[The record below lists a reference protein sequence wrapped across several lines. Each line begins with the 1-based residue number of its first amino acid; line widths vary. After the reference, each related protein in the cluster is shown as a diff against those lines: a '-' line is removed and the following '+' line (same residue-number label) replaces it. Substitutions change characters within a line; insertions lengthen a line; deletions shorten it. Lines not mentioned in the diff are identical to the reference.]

1 MLSKFRNK
9 STIVSTDS
17 IKVADI
23 EPLQQEYLVDNVI
36 EAIEKISKA
45 IYKKAIVIQAPTG
58 SGKSFTITNYTSI
71 LVAQKF
77 KKIKNI
83 YFAAPSQECVDE
95 PLESMM
101 KYDGTYLGNKL
112 VKVYDSKQLKYSLE
126 NEIDLPGDIRYFF
139 MTTQFMY
146 GLYESFDPSNPEDFD
161 LMLPDLIFND
171 EAHRG
176 LGVPDASTTREDQ
189 GVTNNNWE
197 PKWFDMQSAMMN
209 CGTVI
214 IHLTATPTQS
224 QRMKTLVGS
233 NKYVQLPTMPKF
245 KESNAFT
252 KFEYHGNREDL
263 YETLEAAYKTFA
275 WQVNEIRSQQVLI
288 PESVWNSIQGKMP
301 KMMPG
306 IIISLGRNNAING
319 IPIDG
324 VMKDVKAFVKH
335 INGVL
340 FVSTSKEK
348 HFDGNKIKR
357 MSDGIKLANSPAYL
371 NKPLVMVVVDSG
383 KMGINIPRLITAV
396 VCKVPAQQ
404 KIHNNYTQFVARTC
418 RLPFFRDHDTGI
430 NFIRKLKVPDDVKS
444 LVCSYYSLLSTSF
457 AILPQDT
464 ELMQLVEEFYTED
477 TFTLLEGIDYI
488 LQGVFGNK
496 DRKKLIS
503 GLRIAFDRG
512 QLNQEY
518 RKDYCEA
525 CKGVCFEQAIKGYIE
540 KYGDDTSKLGDFI
553 EDWKSTLQV
562 DHIDGNRYNNDPSNH
577 ATTCPNVHMLKTQR
591 QKDYLNEYT
600 FGKKKG

>member
-1 MLSKFRNK
+1 MKRNK
-9 STIVSTDS
+9 TSVALAVDEIS
-17 IKVADI
+17 IPDI
-23 EPLQQEYLVDNVI
+23 EPLQQEYLVDNI
-36 EAIEKISKA
+36 LDAITKFLKSA
-45 IYKKAIVIQAPTG
+45 TKKAIVVQAPTG

-71 LVAQKF
+71 LIAQNF

-83 YFAAPSQECVDE
+83 FFAAPSQECVDE

-101 KYDGTYLGNKL
+101 KYDGTYIGNKL

-126 NEIDLPGDIRYFF
+126 NDIDLPGDIRYFF
-139 MTTQFMY
+139 MTTQYMY
-146 GLYESFDPSNPEDFD
+146 GLYENYDPANPDDFD

-176 LGVPDASTTREDQ
+176 LGVPDKSTTKDDQ
-189 GVTNNNWE
+189 GTTNNNWE
-197 PKWFDMQSAMMN
+197 PKWFDMQTAMMDS
-209 CGTVI
+209 GTIV

-224 QRMKTLVGS
+224 QRMKTLVGAD
-233 NKYVQLPTMPKF
+233 KYTQLPTMPKF

-275 WQVNEIRSQQVLI
+275 WQVNEVRNQQILI
-288 PESVWNSIQGKMP
+288 PQVTWDSVSDKMP

-306 IIISLGRNNAING
+306 IIISLGRNNAVNG
-319 IPIDG
+319 IPIDA
-324 VMKDVKAFVKH
+324 VMKDVKEFVKR
-335 INGVL
+335 INAVL

-348 HFDGNKIKR
+348 HFDGKTIKR

-371 NKPLVMVVVDSG
+371 NRPLVMVVVDSG

-404 KIHNNYTQFVARTC
+404 KIHNSYTQFVARTC
-418 RLPFFRDHDTGI
+418 RLPFFRDHALGI
-430 NFIRKLKVPDDVKS
+430 EFIRKMKVSDEVKS

-477 TFTLLEGIDYI
+477 TFEMIDGIDYI
-488 LQGVFGNK
+488 LKGVFGGK
-496 DRKKLIS
+496 DPKKLIS
-503 GLRIAFDRG
+503 GLRLAFDNG
-512 QLNQEY
+512 QLNSLF
-518 RKDYCEA
+518 RKDHCEA
-525 CKGVCFEQAIKGYIE
+525 CKGICFEQAIKGYVSQ
-540 KYGDDTSKLGDFI
+540 YGDDTSTLGDFI
-553 EDWKSTLQV
+553 EDWKATLQV

-577 ATTCPNVHMLKTQR
+577 ATVCPNVHMLKTQR
-591 QKDYLNEYT
+591 QKDYLNTYT
-600 FGKKKG
+600 FGKKKP

>member
-1 MLSKFRNK
+1 MKRSK
-9 STIVSTDS
+9 TA
-17 IKVADI
+17 VALAIDEISVPDI
-23 EPLQQEYLVDNVI
+23 EPLQQEYLVDNI
-36 EAIEKISKA
+36 IDAIAKVMKSIV
-45 IYKKAIVIQAPTG
+45 KKAIVVQAPTG

-71 LVAQKF
+71 LIAQHY

-83 YFAAPSQECVDE
+83 FFAAPSQECVDE

-101 KYDGTYLGNKL
+101 KYDGTYIGNKL
-112 VKVYDSKQLKYSLE
+112 IKVYDSKQLKYSLE
-126 NEIDLPGDIRYFF
+126 NDIDLPGDIRYFF

-146 GLYESFDPSNPEDFD
+146 GLYEDFDPANPDDFE

-176 LGVPDASTTREDQ
+176 LGVPDASTTKEDQ

-197 PKWFDMQSAMMN
+197 PKWFDMQTAMMN
-209 CGTVI
+209 SGTVV

-224 QRMKTLVGS
+224 QRMKTLVGAD
-233 NKYVQLPTMPKF
+233 KYVQLPTMPKF

-263 YETLEAAYKTFA
+263 YETLNAAYKTFA
-275 WQVNEIRSQQVLI
+275 WQVNEIRNQQILI
-288 PESVWNSIQGKMP
+288 PTSTWEAISDKMP

-306 IIISLGRNNAING
+306 IIISLGRNNAVNG
-319 IPIDG
+319 IPIDA
-324 VMKDVKAFVKH
+324 VMKDVKAFVKR
-335 INGVL
+335 IDAVL

-348 HFDGNKIKR
+348 HFDGQKIKR
-357 MSDGIKLANSPAYL
+357 MSDGIKLANSPAYV
-371 NKPLVMVVVDSG
+371 NRPLVMVVVDSG

-404 KIHNNYTQFVARTC
+404 KIHNSYTQFVARTC
-418 RLPFFRDHDTGI
+418 RLPFFRDHELGI
-430 NFIRKLKVPDDVKS
+430 DYIRKMKVSDEVKS

-477 TFTLLEGIDYI
+477 TFEMIEGIDYI
-488 LQGVFGNK
+488 LKGVFGPK
-496 DRKKLIS
+496 DPKKLIS
-503 GLRIAFDRG
+503 GLRLAFDRG
-512 QLNQEY
+512 QLNSLF
-518 RKDYCEA
+518 RKDHCEA
-525 CKGVCFEQAIKGYIE
+525 CKGVCFEQAVKGYIE
-540 KYGDDTSKLGDFI
+540 QYGDDIASLGDFI
-553 EDWKSTLQV
+553 EDWKTTLQV

-577 ATTCPNVHMLKTQR
+577 ATVCPNVHMLKTQR
-591 QKDYLNEYT
+591 QKDFLNNYT
-600 FGKKKG
+600 FGKSKP

>member
-1 MLSKFRNK
+1 MIRKQLSA
-9 STIVSTDS
+9 VALDS
-17 IKVADI
+17 IAVAAI
-23 EPLQQEYLVDNVI
+23 EPLQQKYLVDNVI
-36 EAIEKISKA
+36 DAIEKVLKA
-45 IYKKAIVIQAPTG
+45 TAKKAIVVQAPTG

-71 LVAQKF
+71 LIAQKF
-77 KKIKNI
+77 KKVKNI
-83 YFAAPSQECVDE
+83 FFAAPSQECVDE

-101 KYDGTYLGNKL
+101 KYDGTYFGNKL
-112 VKVYDSKQLKYSLE
+112 VKVYDSKQLKYALE
-126 NEIDLPGDIRYFF
+126 NEIDLPGDVRYFF
-139 MTTQFMY
+139 MTTQYMY
-146 GLYESFDPSNPEDFD
+146 GLYESFDPSNPDEFD

-189 GVTNNNWE
+189 GITNNNWE
-197 PKWFDMQSAMMN
+197 PKWFDMQTAMMN
-209 CGTVI
+209 CGTII

-224 QRMKTLVGS
+224 QCMKTLVGAD
-233 NKYVQLPTMPKF
+233 KYVQLPTMPKF
-245 KESNAFT
+245 KEANAFT

-263 YETLEAAYKTFA
+263 YVTLEAAYKTFA
-275 WQVNEIRSQQVLI
+275 WQVNEIRNQQVLI
-288 PESVWNSIQGKMP
+288 PESVWDSVEDKIP

-306 IIISLGRNNAING
+306 IIISLGRNNAVNG

-324 VMKDVKAFVKH
+324 VMKDVKAFTKR
-335 INGVL
+335 IGAVL

-348 HFDGNKIKR
+348 HFDGVPLKR
-357 MSDGIKLANSPAYL
+357 MSEGIKLANKPEYV

-430 NFIRKLKVPDDVKS
+430 DFIRKMKVSDDVKS
-444 LVCSYYSLLSTSF
+444 LMCSYYSLLSTSF

-464 ELMQLVEEFYTED
+464 EIMQLVEEFYTAD
-477 TFTLLEGIDYI
+477 TFPMLEGIDYI
-488 LQGVFGNK
+488 LKGVFGNK
-496 DRKKLIS
+496 DPKKLIS
-503 GLRIAFDRG
+503 GLRLAFDRG
-512 QLNQEY
+512 QLNQLF
-518 RKDYCEA
+518 RKDHCEA

-540 KYGDDTSKLGDFI
+540 QYGDDTTTLGNFI
-553 EDWKSTLQV
+553 ENWKSSLQV

-577 ATTCPNVHMLKTQR
+577 ATVCPNVHTLKTQR
-591 QKDYLNEYT
+591 QKDYLNEYS
-600 FGKKKG
+600 FGKK

>member
-1 MLSKFRNK
+1 MFRKKLSAMA
-9 STIVSTDS
+9 IDS
-17 IKVADI
+17 ITVADI
-23 EPLQQEYLVDNVI
+23 EPLQQEFLVDNVI
-36 EAIEKISKA
+36 DAIEKVMKA
-45 IYKKAIVIQAPTG
+45 VVKKAIVVQAPTG

-71 LVAQKF
+71 LIAQKF
-77 KKIKNI
+77 KKFKNI
-83 YFAAPSQECVDE
+83 FFAAPSQECVDE

-101 KYDGTYLGNKL
+101 KYDGTYLGTKL
-112 VKVYDSKQLKYSLE
+112 VKVYDSKQLKYALE
-126 NEIDLPGDIRYFF
+126 NDIELPGDVRYFF

-146 GLYESFDPSNPEDFD
+146 GLYESFDPSNPDEFD

-197 PKWFDMQSAMMN
+197 PKWFDMQTAMMN

-233 NKYVQLPTMPKF
+233 DKYMQLPTMPKF

-275 WQVNEIRSQQVLI
+275 WQVNEVRNQQVLV
-288 PESVWNSIQGKMP
+288 PENVWDSVKDQLP

-306 IIISLGRNNAING
+306 IIISLGRNNAVNG
-319 IPIDG
+319 IPIDD
-324 VMKDVKAFVKH
+324 VMKDVKSFVKRM
-335 INGVL
+335 GAVL

-348 HFDGNKIKR
+348 HFDGMKIKR
-357 MSDGIKLANSPAYL
+357 MSDGIKLANTPGYL

-396 VCKVPAQQ
+396 VCKIPAQQ
-404 KIHNNYTQFVARTC
+404 KIHNSYTQFVARTC
-418 RLPFFRDHDTGI
+418 RLPFFRDHGTGI
-430 NFIRKLKVPDDVKS
+430 DFIRKMKVSDDVKS

-464 ELMQLVEEFYTED
+464 EIMQLVEEFYTED
-477 TFTLLEGIDYI
+477 TFPMLDGIDYI
-488 LQGVFGNK
+488 LKGVFGNK
-496 DRKKLIS
+496 DPKNLIS
-503 GLRIAFDRG
+503 GLRLAFDRG
-512 QLNQEY
+512 QLNQLF
-518 RKDYCEA
+518 RKDHCEA
-525 CKGVCFEQAIKGYIE
+525 CKGACFEQAIKGYTE
-540 KYGDDTSKLGDFI
+540 KYGDDTGTLGDFI

-577 ATTCPNVHMLKTQR
+577 ATICPNVHMLKTQR
-591 QKDYLNEYT
+591 QKDYLNEYA
-600 FGKKKG
+600 FGKKKV

>member
-1 MLSKFRNK
+1 MKRTKLSLAIE
-9 STIVSTDS
+9 TINVP
-17 IKVADI
+17 DI
-23 EPLQQEYLVDNVI
+23 EPLQQEYLVNNIVD
-36 EAIEKISKA
+36 AIEKFFKA
-45 IYKKAIVIQAPTG
+45 SIKKAIVVQAPTG

-71 LVAQKF
+71 FIAKHF
-77 KKIKNI
+77 KKIANI
-83 YFAAPSQECVDE
+83 FFVAPSQECVDE
-95 PLESMM
+95 PHESMM
-101 KYDGTYLGNKL
+101 KYDGTYIGKKL
-112 VKVYDSKQLKYSLE
+112 VKVYDSKQLKYALE
-126 NEIDLPGDIRYFF
+126 NDIELPGDIRYFF

-146 GLYESFDPSNPEDFD
+146 GMYEDFDPTNPDDFD
-161 LMLPDLIFND
+161 LMLPDVVFND

-176 LGVPDASTTREDQ
+176 LGVPDASTTKEDQ

-197 PKWFDMQSAMMN
+197 PKWFEMQTAMMN
-209 CGTVI
+209 CGTVV

-224 QRMKTLVGS
+224 QRMKTLVGADM
-233 NKYVQLPTMPKF
+233 YVQLPTMPKF

-275 WQVNEIRSQQVLI
+275 WQVNEIRSQQILI
-288 PESVWNSIQGKMP
+288 PQGTWDSVADKMP

-306 IIISLGRNNAING
+306 IIISLGRNNAVNG
-319 IPIDG
+319 IPIDT
-324 VMKDVKAFVKH
+324 VMKDIKAFVKR
-335 INGVL
+335 INAVL

-348 HFDGNKIKR
+348 HFDGQKIKR
-357 MSDGIKLANSPAYL
+357 MSEGIKLANSPAYI

-404 KIHNNYTQFVARTC
+404 KIHNSYTQFVARTC

-430 NFIRKLKVPDDVKS
+430 DFIRSMKVSDNVKS
-444 LVCSYYSLLSTSF
+444 LVCSYYSLMSTSF

-477 TFTLLEGIDYI
+477 TFDMIDGIDYI
-488 LQGVFGNK
+488 LKGVFGDK
-496 DRKKLIS
+496 DPKKLVS

-512 QLNQEY
+512 QLNALF
-518 RKDYCEA
+518 RKDHCEA
-525 CKGVCFEQAIKGYIE
+525 CQGVCFEQAVKGYIE
-540 KYGDDTSKLGDFI
+540 QYGDDTSKLGDFI
-553 EDWKSTLQV
+553 EDWKTTLQV

-577 ATTCPNVHMLKTQR
+577 ATVCPNVHMLKTQR
-591 QKDYLNEYT
+591 QQDFLNQYN
-600 FGKKKG
+600 FGKPKY